1 MNVKQ
6 DLRKVDILFFN
17 FFGLE
22 VHITGKYITLSL
34 LQNDVCYNTGH
45 HLYINY
51 NANAIPLKILVEVSY
66 HSIHQRFDIHY
77 KNIFNVLKSL
87 LKYTTYVSIDII

>member
-34 LQNDVCYNTGH
+34 LQM
-45 HLYINY
+45 
-51 NANAIPLKILVEVSY
+51 
-66 HSIHQRFDIHY
+66 
-77 KNIFNVLKSL
+77 
-87 LKYTTYVSIDII
+87 YVITRDIIYILTTMLMLFLKKYSLKFRIILYTKDLISTIRIYLMY